1 MMTAKHV
8 RTISAVMRPP
18 SAANATQDYLKA
30 ILSSPPLPQVSKRE
44 CKEQGGCIF
53 Y

>member
-1 MMTAKHV
+1 MTAKHV
-8 RTISAVMRPP
+8 RTISTVMMPP
-18 SAANATQDYLKA
+18 NKANATQDYLKA
-30 ILSSPPLPQVSKRE
+30 IVSSPPLPQVNKHE